1 MPRKSWNKSGQEA
14 NVSINSHR
22 VISFPDKK
30 IYQYDVSDIHKGV
43 VKSIRVRGHTDTT
56 H

>member
-30 IYQYDVSDIHKGV
+30 IYQYDVSEGV